1 VASTEAAINV
11 IINGQERINKLI
23 SSFEKF
29 DNLVAS
35 VNKSPI
41 NLNIGNVERQI
52 ASLEKTTNS
61 ALQKASALREQA
73 EKKSAAAS
81 ERLVKS
87 IENSSKVIQEL
98 ESKGAQST
106 KRYASAVK
114 TREAA
119 VEKLADA
126 NRQYAES
133 LEEIEAIERRANT
146 TRSAGLERL
155 ERNKKNIEAVNNLVD
170 DYIVKARR
178 AERQQVS
185 VPAKLSS
192 QIQLFKQLADN
203 VDATGENFRKFTLA
217 GVTAEI
223 DAAQVSIRKY
233 QVLADALGSRE
244 GKKPSFAGIS
254 AQDFAGPR
262 QAVQELVQSFPKV
275 AKSEA
280 GLNSYRE
287 QLLSVQRLVTSASPE
302 FTQLAGAI
310 RAVDQEIIALSAKD
324 LSRLDRSISPKG
336 PSIDLVTQQLQ
347 ERARTE
353 SRVEKQSDRLYKLSE
368 RIEDKVISQVQKTRL
383 LTDANKVLNVLSESR
398 VEDAAKQLN
407 LLEREIR
414 AVERLER
421 RPKPTNQTFG
431 ALGTGFMPVSG
442 RGPSGIAPGSP
453 ADKQRSMKAKLTWQ
467 TALSQMADIAISNL
481 SAGTQ
486 DAVALVQRRSAEIE
500 KIERTTA
507 RLWKQFGGPALP
519 PRLASSGGGSAMRSQ
534 PFRAGGPGAVTA
546 ALGSPKRAEAQIRS
560 AEILNESLTGLDIKG
575 VDVSQ
580 QKNSLQRV
588 LNELRSS
595 DLEISDQI
603 LNNYDVELNKIRD
616 IVTIEN
622 KRLANTR
629 ALQKQQES
637 GFDKSFQTFSTNLK
651 DSSEFLGDLSPEQ
664 GIDKIVREFNKN
676 AAGGRGAVGGVA
688 ENIVTTFS
696 KGIKKGAGQMI
707 SATASVFNQVTQT
720 VNDAWGIASPSKF
733 MLELTRNLAESYVAG
748 LEKQYP
754 RIRSATERAFGT
766 QSLGGGGF
774 KQLPI
779 RSFDPSGA
787 GGEMDEMFRRFRN
800 QIAALTTQ
808 PEIYRNI
815 LNALPSSA
823 ITTEMAGLAS
833 QRQLMSEV
841 PSSIAVQRQI
851 GSGELERYI
860 ATKYAEFART
870 IRAVDPWVG
879 VIGDYQAFIDS
890 IIASNQK
897 LSSQASLPEASIAGL
912 LGPSAESL
920 DDARRLRIATALQRS
935 AERGRAVMGE
945 MAGASPQQG
954 VAAIGGLDSNIDSSL
969 ESQLARLGRVI
980 PDFVAR
986 LTSGIADVFARA
998 GGPGGG
1004 GGGRFGGGGGGGG
1017 GGAEELLSLD
1027 ALARPAE
1034 ASTRSLT
1041 ELVQVLNEFRLNLDR
1056 TRPGFERIDEQLRV
1070 ASART
1075 SREVQRR
1082 DPQAELL
1089 TRRFGPRGG
1098 RAVSEGLIGAAFPL
1112 LFGQGAGSSIF
1123 GGLGGA
1129 VGGFA
1134 GGGLGMG
1141 LSLAGTAIGTFVDG
1155 IIMKAGEL
1163 GSALSDTS
1171 GLFDLMK
1178 ERSLFSTKEVEKL
1191 VGKIQELGLVATAA
1205 AAAEFDLFLKVG
1217 QNGIDGLVALET
1229 QSDRLGRATA
1239 EAAVQIQ
1246 AAIAG
1251 PLSSLQ
1257 GLFAGFLERGN
1268 LTRRAYMIEGQLR
1281 DQDPE
1286 LYQSFGAEV
1295 ARATNLQGGIPAG
1308 RSAAD
1313 VAEQRLSVGGL
1324 SPEGLKAILDK
1335 FEGQLVFTAN
1345 LNADQIKD
1353 ELEKL
1358 FNLQVDGLQKRLET
1372 ISIGKGISDQIRN
1385 AARQQED
1392 LDKQRFDLILAY
1404 ERSIE
1409 DARRSIE
1416 EKITSQRLDNVRKAN
1431 EALSLIESA
1440 NLQRLKNAG
1449 SQMQV
1454 ELFGDDL
1461 AQQVAQV
1468 INEYS
1473 QGLLSAENESADR
1486 RRRLEADLQSQAIE
1500 FEKFKLDSARQIAR
1514 LNEDTA
1520 KTIANTQRGVIRSN
1534 EDYDRVRFGLEKSI
1548 ASLRLQIMLREVKT
1562 QEEKLNQSLAMA
1574 RRGNVDQQIIQEL
1587 SSSITILNDQYK
1599 DIENTLTAISTLS
1612 APSRLSFA
1620 GFDPSA
1626 SVSTAGVESAI
1637 QRSNELKVQIAS
1649 LQEELASLVNS
1660 GRIEEFNLKL
1670 LSLSEQGATAAKN
1683 KLQELMNFFELGAGG
1698 PIKRITESFDSLRK
1712 QFEGNEGILELIG
1725 LQEKLT
1731 IANTRAAETSSF
1743 FGNALEQQKQEV
1755 ESLSDEINKLIAGPR
1770 ELDRVLQDLTLRGL
1784 SPASDEFKRLVKNA
1798 SEIDRLRDK
1807 KQIFDDIGRS
1817 ANELTGSLRS
1827 LVQETFELGS
1837 LSQAIQ
1843 SFNDRIAKQSFN
1855 LLLDIAFRP
1864 VEDAMKKGM
1873 IEGLKN
1879 IFPDL
1884 DLDTEAQ
1891 KQLSELTTLNAT
1903 AIDIKNQITAL
1914 TGRISPEFTKEA
1926 IPGSF
1931 DSSSGSQMFKF
1942 THKATGATTT
1952 TTEGGFQ
1959 HYLEQ
1964 IQKTINMPRVQ
1975 GLSQESGQLPYSQRV
1990 DRAPYRQWNPAT
2002 QGLVPPGQQHR
2013 VNDWIGPQSSVPGT
2027 FSGMGGPREAFPM
2040 PEGVITLEIESYNEA
2055 QKNINTVEESIR
2067 DLNGA
2072 TLGTPQGLNNVTNG
2086 LTELND
2092 TNTKVAGDV
2101 LGSLQENNGKL
2112 NTVVPQW
2119 GKNLGQAVTGLSM
2132 ASTAVMGIIG
2142 GFQTARQG
2150 GAGNI
2155 FSGIGS
2161 ILTTIGGIGLS
2172 AAGMFG
2178 GGGGGGSPTASGG
2191 DWMGAA
2197 ARALGNANGNIFD
2210 NGELMRFA
2218 NGGILQSPTLFNF
2231 EDSGVSRTGQA
2242 GEAGPEAIMPLKRTK
2257 DGRLG
2262 VEADLSV
2269 PFEGSSLIAD
2279 EGPVTGSLDPASVP
2293 FQSQSG
2299 DAVSPASVPFQGEGG
2314 RNAQQRLGIPFER
2327 TAGAMQQ
2334 PLSVPFMKTDGTIG
2348 SADFAP
2354 SNDTIKFESM
2364 VINSVE
2370 YVTKAEAE
2378 QIGRAS
2384 AARGADL
2391 AQRRIK
2397 NNPQVRR
2404 SIGV

>member
-651 DSSEFLGDLSPEQ
+651 DSSEFFGDLSPEQ

-1931 DSSSGSQMFKF
+1931 DSSSGSQMYKF
-1942 THKATGATTT
+1942 THKATGAITT

>member
-11 IINGQERINKLI
+11 IINGQERVNKLI

-29 DNLVAS
+29 DNLIAS

-52 ASLEKTTNS
+52 ASLEKTTTS

-178 AERQQVS
+178 AERQQVL

-453 ADKQRSMKAKLTWQ
+453 ADKQRSLKAKLTWQ

-546 ALGSPKRAEAQIRS
+546 ALGSPRRVEAQIRS
-560 AEILNESLTGLDIKG
+560 AENLNERLTGLDIKG

-588 LNELRSS
+588 LNELKSS
-595 DLEISDQI
+595 DLQISDQI
-603 LNNYDVELNKIRD
+603 LSNYDVELNKIRD
-616 IVTIEN
+616 IIAIES
-622 KRLANTR
+622 RRVANAR

-637 GFDKSFQTFSTNLK
+637 GTAGGPELRGFGKSFQTFSTNLK
-651 DSSEFLGDLSPEQ
+651 DSSEFFGDLSPEQ

-696 KGIKKGAGQMI
+696 KGIKKGADQMI

-969 ESQLARLGRVI
+969 ERQLARLRRVI

-1178 ERSLFSTKEVEKL
+1178 ERSLFSSKEVEKL

-1486 RRRLEADLQSQAIE
+1486 RRRLEADLQSQGIE

-1731 IANTRAAETSSF
+1731 IANTQAAETSSF

-1914 TGRISPEFTKEA
+1914 TGKISPEFTKEA

-1942 THKATGATTT
+1942 THKATGAITT

-2055 QKNINTVEESIR
+2055 QENINTVEKSIR
-2067 DLNGA
+2067 DLNGV
-2072 TLGTPQGLNNVTNG
+2072 TLETPQGLNNVTNG

-2092 TNTKVAGDV
+2092 TNTKVTGDV

-2172 AAGMFG
+2172 AAGMFS
-2178 GGGGGGSPTASGG
+2178 GGGGGSPTASGG

-2293 FQSQSG
+2293 FQ
-2299 DAVSPASVPFQGEGG
+2299 GEGG

>member
-52 ASLEKTTNS
+52 ASLEKTTTS

-133 LEEIEAIERRANT
+133 LEEIEAIERRANS

-178 AERQQVS
+178 AERQQVL

-453 ADKQRSMKAKLTWQ
+453 ADKQRSLKAKLTWQ

-637 GFDKSFQTFSTNLK
+637 GFGKSFQTFSTNLK
-651 DSSEFLGDLSPEQ
+651 DSSEFFGDLSPEQ

-696 KGIKKGAGQMI
+696 KGVKKGAGQMI

-897 LSSQASLPEASIAGL
+897 LSSQASLPEANIAGL
-912 LGPSAESL
+912 LSPSAESL
-920 DDARRLRIATALQRS
+920 DDARRLRTATALQRS

-969 ESQLARLGRVI
+969 ERQLARLRRVI

-986 LTSGIADVFARA
+986 LTSGIADVFTRA
-998 GGPGGG
+998 GGPGG

-1017 GGAEELLSLD
+1017 GGGRAEELLSLD

-1034 ASTRSLT
+1034 ASTRSLA
-1041 ELVQVLNEFRLNLDR
+1041 ELVRELNGFRLNLDR
-1056 TRPGFERIDEQLRV
+1056 TRPGFERMDEEVRV
-1070 ASART
+1070 ASARA

-1082 DPQAELL
+1082 DPQAEFL
-1089 TRRFGPRGG
+1089 TRRFGVRGG

-1178 ERSLFSTKEVEKL
+1178 ERSLFSSKEVEKL

-1548 ASLRLQIMLREVKT
+1548 ASLRLQIMLREARSQ
-1562 QEEKLNQSLAMA
+1562 QETLRQGLSNAF
-1574 RRGNVDQQIIQEL
+1574 RGNADPQIIQEL

-1626 SVSTAGVESAI
+1626 SVSTVGVESAI

-1660 GRIEEFNLKL
+1660 GSIEEFNLKL

-1731 IANTRAAETSSF
+1731 IANTQAAETSSF

-1755 ESLSDEINKLIAGPR
+1755 ESLSDEINRLIAGPR

-1952 TTEGGFQ
+1952 TTEGAFQ

-1964 IQKTINMPRVQ
+1964 FQETINSPRIQ
-1975 GLSQESGQLPYSQRV
+1975 GLNEQKRQIPYSQQVERFTQWDPTLQGPV
-1990 DRAPYRQWNPAT
+1990 SPSRQFKV
-2002 QGLVPPGQQHR
+2002 G
-2013 VNDWIGPQSSVPGT
+2013 DFIGPQSSVPGT

-2040 PEGVITLEIESYNEA
+2040 PEGVIKLEVESYNEA
-2055 QKNINTVEESIR
+2055 QKNINTVEKSIR

-2172 AAGMFG
+2172 AAGMFSG
-2178 GGGGGGSPTASGG
+2178 GGGGFGSNYFNPKTGL
-2191 DWMGAA
+2191 GAA
-2197 ARALGNANGNIFD
+2197 GPNFGLANGGVLD

>member
-52 ASLEKTTNS
+52 ASLEKTTTS

-133 LEEIEAIERRANT
+133 LEEIEAIERRANS

-178 AERQQVS
+178 AERQQVL

-453 ADKQRSMKAKLTWQ
+453 ADKQRSLKAKLTWQ

-637 GFDKSFQTFSTNLK
+637 GFGKSFQTFSTNLK
-651 DSSEFLGDLSPEQ
+651 DSSEFFGDLSPEQ

-696 KGIKKGAGQMI
+696 KGVKKGAGQMI

-897 LSSQASLPEASIAGL
+897 LSSQASLPEANIAGL
-912 LGPSAESL
+912 LSPSAESL
-920 DDARRLRIATALQRS
+920 DDARRLRTATALQRS

-969 ESQLARLGRVI
+969 ERQLARLRRVI

-986 LTSGIADVFARA
+986 LTSGIADVFTRA
-998 GGPGGG
+998 GGPGG

-1017 GGAEELLSLD
+1017 GGGRAEELLSLD

-1034 ASTRSLT
+1034 ASTRSLA
-1041 ELVQVLNEFRLNLDR
+1041 ELVRELNGFRLNLDR
-1056 TRPGFERIDEQLRV
+1056 TRPGFERMDEEVRV
-1070 ASART
+1070 ASARA

-1082 DPQAELL
+1082 DPQAEFL
-1089 TRRFGPRGG
+1089 TRSFGVRGG

-1178 ERSLFSTKEVEKL
+1178 ERSLFSSKEVEKL

-1257 GLFAGFLERGN
+1257 GFFAGLVERGN
-1268 LTRRAYMIEGQLR
+1268 LRRRAYQLQDQLR
-1281 DQDPE
+1281 EQDPE
-1286 LYQSFGAEV
+1286 LFERFRAEV
-1295 ARATNLQGGIPAG
+1295 GGAIGKRSSRYGVSASVSPAAALEDQITIGNLQ
-1308 RSAAD
+1308 SALTP
-1313 VAEQRLSVGGL
+1313 EQVKG
-1324 SPEGLKAILDK
+1324 ILDK
-1335 FEGQLVFTAN
+1335 FQSQLVFTAN
-1345 LNADQIKD
+1345 LNADQIKE
-1353 ELEKL
+1353 ELDKI

-1385 AARQQED
+1385 SARQQED

-1473 QGLLSAENESADR
+1473 QGR
-1486 RRRLEADLQSQAIE
+1486 
-1500 FEKFKLDSARQIAR
+1500 
-1514 LNEDTA
+1514 
-1520 KTIANTQRGVIRSN
+1520 
-1534 EDYDRVRFGLEKSI
+1534 
-1548 ASLRLQIMLREVKT
+1548 
-1562 QEEKLNQSLAMA
+1562 
-1574 RRGNVDQQIIQEL
+1574 
-1587 SSSITILNDQYK
+1587 
-1599 DIENTLTAISTLS
+1599 
-1612 APSRLSFA
+1612 
-1620 GFDPSA
+1620 
-1626 SVSTAGVESAI
+1626 
-1637 QRSNELKVQIAS
+1637 
-1649 LQEELASLVNS
+1649 
-1660 GRIEEFNLKL
+1660 
-1670 LSLSEQGATAAKN
+1670 
-1683 KLQELMNFFELGAGG
+1683 
-1698 PIKRITESFDSLRK
+1698 
-1712 QFEGNEGILELIG
+1712 
-1725 LQEKLT
+1725 
-1731 IANTRAAETSSF
+1731 
-1743 FGNALEQQKQEV
+1743 
-1755 ESLSDEINKLIAGPR
+1755 
-1770 ELDRVLQDLTLRGL
+1770 TLRGAL
-1784 SPASDEFKRLVKNA
+1784 FA
-1798 SEIDRLRDK
+1798 
-1807 KQIFDDIGRS
+1807 
-1817 ANELTGSLRS
+1817 
-1827 LVQETFELGS
+1827 
-1837 LSQAIQ
+1837 
-1843 SFNDRIAKQSFN
+1843 
-1855 LLLDIAFRP
+1855 
-1864 VEDAMKKGM
+1864 AMKTT
-1873 IEGLKN
+1873 IEFAL
-1879 IFPDL
+1879 
-1884 DLDTEAQ
+1884 AW
-1891 KQLSELTTLNAT
+1891 
-1903 AIDIKNQITAL
+1903 KNQ
-1914 TGRISPEFTKEA
+1914 
-1926 IPGSF
+1926 
-1931 DSSSGSQMFKF
+1931 
-1942 THKATGATTT
+1942 
-1952 TTEGGFQ
+1952 
-1959 HYLEQ
+1959 
-1964 IQKTINMPRVQ
+1964 
-1975 GLSQESGQLPYSQRV
+1975 
-1990 DRAPYRQWNPAT
+1990 
-2002 QGLVPPGQQHR
+2002 
-2013 VNDWIGPQSSVPGT
+2013 
-2027 FSGMGGPREAFPM
+2027 
-2040 PEGVITLEIESYNEA
+2040 
-2055 QKNINTVEESIR
+2055 
-2067 DLNGA
+2067 
-2072 TLGTPQGLNNVTNG
+2072 
-2086 LTELND
+2086 
-2092 TNTKVAGDV
+2092 
-2101 LGSLQENNGKL
+2101 LQ
-2112 NTVVPQW
+2112 V
-2119 GKNLGQAVTGLSM
+2119 
-2132 ASTAVMGIIG
+2132 
-2142 GFQTARQG
+2142 
-2150 GAGNI
+2150 
-2155 FSGIGS
+2155 
-2161 ILTTIGGIGLS
+2161 
-2172 AAGMFG
+2172 
-2178 GGGGGGSPTASGG
+2178 
-2191 DWMGAA
+2191 
-2197 ARALGNANGNIFD
+2197 
-2210 NGELMRFA
+2210 
-2218 NGGILQSPTLFNF
+2218 
-2231 EDSGVSRTGQA
+2231 
-2242 GEAGPEAIMPLKRTK
+2242 
-2257 DGRLG
+2257 
-2262 VEADLSV
+2262 
-2269 PFEGSSLIAD
+2269 
-2279 EGPVTGSLDPASVP
+2279 
-2293 FQSQSG
+2293 
-2299 DAVSPASVPFQGEGG
+2299 
-2314 RNAQQRLGIPFER
+2314 
-2327 TAGAMQQ
+2327 
-2334 PLSVPFMKTDGTIG
+2334 
-2348 SADFAP
+2348 
-2354 SNDTIKFESM
+2354 
-2364 VINSVE
+2364 
-2370 YVTKAEAE
+2370 
-2378 QIGRAS
+2378 
-2384 AARGADL
+2384 
-2391 AQRRIK
+2391 
-2397 NNPQVRR
+2397 
-2404 SIGV
+2404 